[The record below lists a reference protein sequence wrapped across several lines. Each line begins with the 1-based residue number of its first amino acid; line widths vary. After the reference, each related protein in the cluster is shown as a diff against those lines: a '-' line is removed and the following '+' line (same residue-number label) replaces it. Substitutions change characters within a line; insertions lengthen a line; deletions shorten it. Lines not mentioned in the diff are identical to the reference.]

1 MKKSF
6 YFVTFSPVLKHCSR
20 ICFFVVTLSSTDCL
34 SHLQVLNPLYLLA
47 TLLGTIARPSFSF
60 RTAIILCGTDS
71 TRCWKHSSDILVH
84 FDTTVSHIY
93 RRLFGCTSM
102 MRFNHFPKV
111 LCWIVIW
118 WLWGPF
124 ECSEFTGMFNH
135 FELMWFLWYDVLP
148 CWRKPPVDGYKWISN
163 NTGVSCGVLTMLSWG
178 EIIH

>member
-34 SHLQVLNPLYLLA
+34 SHLQVLNPLYWNEEWTIYLLA
-47 TLLGTIARPSFSF
+47 TLLGTIARPPFSF

-93 RRLFGCTSM
+93 RRFLAAHPWWGSITSQRCSVGLWSGDYGGHLSAVSSLGCST
-102 MRFNHFPKV
+102 
-111 LCWIVIW
+111 
-118 WLWGPF
+118 
-124 ECSEFTGMFNH
+124 T
-135 FELMWFLWYDVLP
+135 
-148 CWRKPPVDGYKWISN
+148 
-163 NTGVSCGVLTMLSWG
+163 LSWCDFCDMMCCPAEG
-178 EIIH
+178 SHQ